1 MNVLFDEEKNV
12 SYTYLD
18 GNDSNKLLTSDGI
31 ICDIS
36 LFKRFAKDGYIKYKN
51 NYKDKKYDFSKS
63 IKENKLI
70 EIPKREKII
79 SENKNVDLEKSN
91 NELKLEVKDS
101 SENKVEKHRGRPKG
115 SKNKLKEIFIEESKV
130 NIFQKIIIWLRNK
143 FKEVDNV
150 FVPISKLIM
159 LIVTIGTGVLS
170 VYYTGT
176 YMSIISGSIT
186 IGYLVS
192 SVMYLYGLIGTQ
204 FASILK
210 DQKRHILSFI
220 MGITSILT
228 ILFSMSTSLFV
239 NGEKYFD
246 GSILTKQETETKNKS
261 ISFKFDLLKEEL
273 ESNNKLISQYND
285 DINFQQTQNT
295 KDVIW
300 TYDDKHPNGYNKET
314 GTVSLTKRAQEAIQ
328 VDKDKISELQNR
340 NIEIRN
346 ELNSFADNGA
356 LIINEETMLSFEDF
370 IAKYMGFDG
379 AWIRLFLLL
388 FASVFVDIIGPLGLS
403 IVRNKKKDE

>member
-1 MNVLFDEEKNV
+1 MNILFDEEKNV
-12 SYTYLD
+12 SYFYLN
-18 GNDSNKLLTSDGI
+18 GNYSDKLLTSDGV

-36 LFKRFAKDGYIKYKN
+36 LFKRFTKDGYNRYKL
-51 NYKDKKYDFSKS
+51 NYSGVKYDFNKSSK
-63 IKENKLI
+63 EDKLI
-70 EIPKREKII
+70 EIPKREKL
-79 SENKNVDLEKSN
+79 KNEDVVETSNIEDVKNDFEIVEK
-91 NELKLEVKDS
+91 
-101 SENKVEKHRGRPKG
+101 KHRGRPKG
-115 SKNKLKEIFIEESKV
+115 SKNKPKEIIVESNL

-159 LIVTIGTGVLS
+159 LLVTIGTGILS
-170 VYYTGT
+170 IYYTGT
-176 YMSIISGSIT
+176 YMSIISGSIV

-220 MGITSILT
+220 MGITAILT

-261 ISFKFDLLKEEL
+261 TSFKFDLLKEEL

-300 TYDDKHPNGYNKET
+300 TYDDEHPNGYNKET

-356 LIINEETMLSFEDF
+356 LTINEETMLSFEDF

-403 IVRNKKKDE
+403 IVRNKRKMNNFGD

>member
-1 MNVLFDEEKNV
+1 MNILFDEEKNV
-12 SYTYLD
+12 SYFYLN
-18 GNDSNKLLTSDGI
+18 GNNSDKLITSDGI

-36 LFKRFAKDGYIKYKN
+36 LFKRFTKDGYNHYLKN
-51 NYKDKKYDFSKS
+51 YNDKKYDFNKS
-63 IKENKLI
+63 LKEDTLI
-70 EIPKREKII
+70 EIPKREKIK
-79 SENKNVDLEKSN
+79 SEVVETS
-91 NELKLEVKDS
+91 
-101 SENKVEKHRGRPKG
+101 KVELENDSEIETVEKKHRGRPKG
-115 SKNKLKEIFIEESKV
+115 SKNKSKEIIIESKLNV
-130 NIFQKIIIWLRNK
+130 FQKIIIWLRNK

-159 LIVTIGTGVLS
+159 LVVTIGTGVLS

-210 DQKRHILSFI
+210 DQKRHILAFI
-220 MGITSILT
+220 MGVTSILT

-246 GSILTKQETETKNKS
+246 GSILTKQEIETKNKS
-261 ISFKFDLLKEEL
+261 TTFKFDLLKEEL
-273 ESNNKLISQYND
+273 ESNNKLINQYND

-300 TYDDKHPNGYNKET
+300 TYDDEHPNGYNKET

-356 LIINEETMLSFEDF
+356 LTIDEETMLSFEDF